1 MLEPVNPVKEKVD
14 YDECIDI
21 TKNDL
26 GDNVE
31 LRTGLNPFRA
41 FIMVLKEL
49 GYTDDEIYHDEI
61 YTVQKE
67 FRIKVPL
74 CDGIHETIKQD
85 VTLMKGVG
93 LIVDYELFPVEE
105 IKKLRK
111 NSKLRKKY
119 PDKRY
124 TYELKYVNPL
134 KYKNVLRKLG
144 FDVDNSIYWNN
155 LKENM
160 QELDEQEK
168 TRME

>member
-1 MLEPVNPVKEKVD
+1 MLEPVEPIKKQVD

-31 LRTGLNPFRA
+31 FRTGLNPCKA

-49 GYTDDEIYHDEI
+49 GYTDDEIYHDEV

-85 VTLMKGVG
+85 IVLTKGVG
-93 LIVDYELFPVEE
+93 LMVDYGLFPVED
-105 IKKLRK
+105 IKPLRK
-111 NSKLRKKY
+111 NSKLRKQY
-119 PDKRY
+119 PHMKY

-134 KYKNVLRKLG
+134 KYKNVLQRLG
-144 FDVDNSIYWNN
+144 FDVDNSIYWKH

-160 QELDEQEK
+160 KELDESEK
-168 TRME
+168 TRKE